1 MKKTSSTIL
10 HVILLLILMH
20 SVGWT
25 ESVLEQIQNEIT
37 SIVKKT
43 RSNIVTVSVPISS
56 EDSTVRSLL
65 VTSGLIIDDS
75 LVVTASNV
83 VDQTKDVEISYS
95 DRSQAPATVTGIDHI
110 SGIALLRVNGAIP
123 DYSTPRPGSLPR
135 VGDWVFLVTTSFE
148 DIAGYCPGIVRAVR
162 PAGLNGQVTT
172 EIEASASPLPASA
185 GAVLVNI
192 HGDIVGVVVGRTGS
206 DRTQSLNGPPSV
218 PGILAVP
225 LNEVLDISRKLA
237 RSGHVN
243 RSWIGLSVQEMTPAL
258 RSILGVDP
266 GNGAIV
272 VHVEENSPASIA
284 GLELG
289 DVILSCQGRSIHS
302 PGDVMGAV
310 ADISPGTSIEFGIL
324 RNDEIFVLPL
334 EPAPLSISNPANFE
348 QDGKTRGTRSRIESL
363 ERELKR
369 LKESLQ

>member
-1 MKKTSSTIL
+1 MKKLFSTKPL
-10 HVILLLILMH
+10 FLSLLILTP

-25 ESVLEQIQNEIT
+25 ESVLEQIHNEVST
-37 SIVKKT
+37 IVKKT

-56 EDSTVRSLL
+56 EDSTVRSILI
-65 VTSGLIIDDS
+65 TSGLIVGDS

-83 VDQTKDVEISYS
+83 VDRTKDVEVSYS
-95 DRSQAPATVTGIDHI
+95 DRSQASATVSGIDEI
-110 SGIALLRVNGAIP
+110 SGIALLRINGTIP
-123 DYSTPRPGSLPR
+123 NHSTPHPGSLPN

-192 HGDIVGVVVGRTGS
+192 HGDIVGLVVGRTGS
-206 DRTQSLNGPPSV
+206 DHARSPNDAPSV

-225 LNEVLDISRKLA
+225 LNEVLDISNKLA

-243 RSWIGLSVQEMTPAL
+243 RGWIGLSVQEMTPAL
-258 RSILGVDP
+258 RTILGVDT

-272 VHVEENSPASIA
+272 VHVEEDSPAFNA

-289 DVILSCQGRSIHS
+289 DVILTCQGKSIHS
-302 PGDVMGAV
+302 PSDVMGAV
-310 ADISPGTSIEFGIL
+310 ADVAPGTSIEFSIL
-324 RNDEIFVLPL
+324 RNDEVFVLPL
-334 EPAPLSISNPANFE
+334 KPAPLSSSNPSNFE
-348 QDGKTRGTRSRIESL
+348 QGGQSRGIRTRIESL

-369 LKESLQ
+369 LKESLP